1 MSGGATFPASSPV
14 KHAAQRTTDGAGL
27 WSGTVIPGL
36 RYWVQ
41 PMTAGEFTNSLV
53 VTGSTATVQFKKFK
67 AGGLG
72 ITLGTLLSVQAFE
85 DVSGAVTF
93 NIVGSEDC

>member
-1 MSGGATFPASSPV
+1 MSGGIIFASNPI
-14 KHAAQRTTDGAGL
+14 KHAAQKTTDINGL
-27 WSGTVIPGL
+27 WSGTVLPGL

-41 PMTAGEFTNSLV
+41 PMTAGEFANSL
-53 VTGSTATVQFKKFK
+53 TISGSTATVQFKKFK

-85 DVSGAVTF
+85 DVSGTVTF

>member
-1 MSGGATFPASSPV
+1 MSACYTFQNNPV
-14 KHAAQRTTDGAGL
+14 KHASQRTTDGAGA
-27 WSGTVIPGL
+27 WTGTVLSGL

-41 PMTAGEFTNSLV
+41 PMTAGEFANSLT
-53 VTGSTATVQFKKFK
+53 VTGTSATVTFKKFK

-85 DVSGAVTF
+85 DVTGTVVF
-93 NIVGSEDC
+93 NLIGSEDC